1 MKKRIVI
8 PFVFA
13 MSLGLSTVHAAE
25 NSTTP
30 TKQPTQTQVKVQK
43 PQQLKDLQV
52 QIKALRVQKEQ
63 LNCQIKSAFKAKM
76 DSFKQQ
82 EQQIKGAT
90 GKTKQEKKAALTEL
104 KGKVTSLRN
113 DYKAYSGAVKKLWED
128 RKSKWESFRGHMKDR
143 QYDVAITELQTIQS
157 NLTEAIS
164 LKQQFLAKLSN

>member
-13 MSLGLSTVHAAE
+13 MSLGLSTVHAEE
-25 NSTTP
+25 NTTTP

-52 QIKALRVQKEQ
+52 QIKALRTQKEQ
-63 LNCQIKSAFKAKM
+63 LNNQIKSTFKAKM

-82 EQQIKGAT
+82 EQQIKSAT
-90 GKTKQEKKAALTEL
+90 GKTKNEKKLALAEL
-104 KGKVTSLRN
+104 KGKLTLLRN
-113 DYKAYSGAVKKLWED
+113 DNKVYSDAVKKLWED
-128 RKSKWESFRGHMKDR
+128 RKSKWESFRGSMKEK
-143 QYDVAITELQTIQS
+143 QYDVAIKELQTIQS